1 MTTKAREGAQHTA
14 ENEDPNVACP
24 PAYHLHE
31 YDEVYTANHVTGSHP
46 SSPTS
51 PTSTGIPLYPT
62 ISTSNP
68 AHGPLSESL
77 SLTMDD
83 DLIYPTLPPSNAL
96 YHIPR
101 RLTWSGDCVYLE
113 RSVPERQKKDGTTV
127 PTADQELYEIA
138 LRPYARSIEL
148 SGKRASCFGRG
159 KGNMTRPSIFH
170 DTWEVSF
177 QKELAVRYKKSK
189 WTDKEN
195 KLLATEVE
203 LGKADGKLGY
213 KQRRTMVVEAGVD
226 PKLLNL
232 LVACWTAKVWRELQ
246 ATVTKET
253 SVDRMKEALKTGS
266 KLSTCDQMADRVALA
281 EHVISRNN

>member
-1 MTTKAREGAQHTA
+1 MSAKAREIARQAT
-14 ENEDPNVACP
+14 ENEDSNGAGP

-31 YDEVYTANHVTGSHP
+31 YDEVYTANGAAGVYPSNPTGPASACMP
-46 SSPTS
+46 LYSTSSP
-51 PTSTGIPLYPT
+51 
-62 ISTSNP
+62 SNP
-68 AHGPLSESL
+68 VLEPLRECL

-101 RLTWSGDCVYLE
+101 RLTWTGDCVYLE
-113 RSVPERQKKDGTTV
+113 RSIPERQKKDGTTV
-127 PTADQELYEIA
+127 PTTDQELYEIA

-177 QKELAVRYKKSK
+177 QKELAIKYRKSK
-189 WTDKEN
+189 WTDSEGN
-195 KLLATEVE
+195 ILATEAKVE
-203 LGKADGKLGY
+203 KAGESLSY
-213 KQRRTMVVEAGVD
+213 KQRRTMVVEAGVN

-246 ATVTKET
+246 ATMPKET
-253 SVDRMKEALKTGS
+253 SVDRVKEALKTGS
-266 KLSTCDQMADRVALA
+266 KF
-281 EHVISRNN
+281 EHVSA